1 MDLAQSIDIEALL
14 APLSDEAA
22 VGSDPRQDFS
32 PSSPFLRMKDARAEA
47 RRIERSIDMDGE
59 GPSPNPSWQIVLD
72 AGKEILSSNGK
83 DLEVAAWMVES
94 LVRLEGFAGLLYG
107 LNLCQGLIDRYWEVV
122 YPLPDEDGLSV
133 RLSPFAGLN
142 GQSEDSPLIQCI
154 RKLPITGHYATYSY
168 WQYKKAL
175 ETGNNATSTSSDGFV
190 TLEEFNAAVASSPP
204 SFFKQIVDSIH
215 KILQALDA
223 LYNTFYGHVGA
234 DAPAVSGINNALQ
247 QVLESIEQ
255 FAKKKL
261 ELANEVSFAELHH
274 SEEAVVGGDVVRDG
288 VRTPGGAP
296 VDREAALG
304 QLQIIARFFRETE
317 PHSPISY
324 TLDELVKRARLSLP
338 DLLSELI
345 VDDQARQYFFLATGM
360 GLPKEEPES

>member
-1 MDLAQSIDIEALL
+1 MDLAQPIEIEVLL
-14 APLSDEAA
+14 APLSEEAA
-22 VGSDPRQDFS
+22 VGSNPRQDFS

-72 AGKEILSSNGK
+72 AGEEILSSHGK

-94 LVRLEGFAGLLYG
+94 LVRLEGFAGLLSG
-107 LNLCQGLIDRYWEVV
+107 LKLCQGLLDRYWDVV

-142 GQSEDSPLIQCI
+142 GQSEDSPLIQCL
-154 RKLPITGHYATYSY
+154 RKLPITGHSAPYSY

-175 ETGNNATSTSSDGFV
+175 ETGSNTVSSPSDGFV
-190 TLEEFNAAVASSPP
+190 SLEEFNAAVSSSPP
-204 SFFKQIVDSIH
+204 SFFKQIVDLIH
-215 KILQALDA
+215 EILQALDA

-234 DAPAVSGINNALQ
+234 DAPAVSGIINALQ
-247 QVLESIEQ
+247 QVLEAIQQ

-261 ELANEVSFAELHH
+261 EIANEVSLTKP
-274 SEEAVVGGDVVRDG
+274 EEAADTVVGEEVVGGG
-288 VRTPGGAP
+288 VRMARGAP

-324 TLDELVKRARLSLP
+324 TLEELVKRARLSLP